1 MAKKQSSKKPS
12 KKTAKAPK
20 VDAAAATPKTLKTR
34 ARDPR
39 LPAAG
44 TVIIRTYK
52 GKDHRVKVLEDSLEH
67 EGTLYRS
74 MTALA
79 RAVTG
84 YAAIS
89 GPAWLGLTKERGP
102 ATSPDAAK
110 ETPAAPAKTRVS
122 KRAAKL
128 RRAGRDP
135 QTAAPTDAAPEK
147 GPAPEPATA

>member
-20 VDAAAATPKTLKTR
+20 VDAAAVTPKPGKTR
-34 ARDPR
+34 ERDAR

-44 TVIIRTYK
+44 TVIVRTYK
-52 GKDHRVKVLEDSLEH
+52 GKDHSVKVLEDSLEH
-67 EGTLYRS
+67 EGTVYRS

-79 RAVTG
+79 QAITG

-89 GPAWLGLTKERGP
+89 GPAWLGLTKDT
-102 ATSPDAAK
+102 ATPKGAAS
-110 ETPAAPAKTRVS
+110 T
-122 KRAAKL
+122 

-135 QTAAPTDAAPEK
+135 RPAAPTDAVAER
-147 GPAPEPATA
+147 GTAAEPATA